1 MSFQAI
7 IVRVAV
13 YFCRIKIP
21 PTWQLVVRSSVQQGS
36 WEALRHSDSAC
47 NRREWQS
54 AQVRREGELPG
65 CSCWEGPDSSSS
77 RKVFPPHTE
86 ISVKRTSWSWQRGNT
101 ALILHDNHFIFIFFQ
116 GDFFP
121 QIPQIKMG
129 KFPQNHPKKAKYPPK
144 PKPLFCLE
152 FLLLMLYIILTRG
165 SLLILSHEKFNKAA
179 AGQRKSVLGRN
190 LNRLQVWVF

>member
-101 ALILHDNHFIFIFFQ
+101 ALILHDNHFILIFFY
-116 GDFFP
+116 
-121 QIPQIKMG
+121 KG
-129 KFPQNHPKKAKYPPK
+129 KFFSPNPPNKEGIISSKPSQKGKISPKA
-144 PKPLFCLE
+144 E
-152 FLLLMLYIILTRG
+152 T
-165 SLLILSHEKFNKAA
+165 LILP
-179 AGQRKSVLGRN
+179 RISVVNVIHNSYPR
-190 LNRLQVWVF
+190 VPPHSEP